1 MPKDYHGGTS
11 YHPRRPFF
19 TTPGNP
25 ARAAPAERHRHLE
38 ALRLFASGMT
48 WQAIADE
55 LGYAH
60 RASAYNAV
68 WTLMSRNPP
77 RRVSEQR
84 QRQNDA
90 LWLREDGWTWQAI
103 ADELGYATRSGAF
116 RAAEFAR
123 QRQFRADKDRTIVA
137 QVRG

>member
-25 ARAAPAERHRHLE
+25 ARTTPAERHRHLE
-38 ALRLFASGMT
+38 ALRLFASGLT

-55 LGYAH
+55 LRYAH

-68 WTLMSRNPP
+68 WKTWARNPP
-77 RRVSEQR
+77 RRVSEQH

-90 LWLREDGWTWQAI
+90 LRLREDGWTWQDI
-103 ADELGYATRSGAF
+103 ADELGYATRSGAY
-116 RAAEFAR
+116 RAAGYAWRRHR
-123 QRQFRADKDRTIVA
+123 QSVAEDTISDH
-137 QVRG
+137 R